1 MVVKRTGGNQSEGG
15 EIHAVMDEF
24 LRHYFEE
31 RDVEKTLAML
41 SEQFCSVGTGGAEI
55 AIGREAFRG
64 LMTEEIAV
72 LPGPLHYTVSDFVQI
87 QRAADSWSCV
97 CNVELR
103 MAVFGGMEM
112 LYHIRMT
119 AGLRRAPAGY
129 VIDIIHAS
137 EASKYQKEGE
147 FFPFRFLSQEAGD
160 VNAETQRQLMEIIT
174 QVMPGG
180 VMSVYTEEGYPLY
193 MANERLLHLTGY
205 PTYEAFRQDMG
216 GLILNSIHPED
227 RRLVSHEW
235 DRLLRP
241 GDQCELRYRMKKQ
254 NGDYFWVQNISRKTV
269 AAAGRGAIISVL
281 IDISEQVRL
290 NACLQKEVA
299 YDPLTGV
306 YNRKGGRERIMQT
319 MQEAHPYLFLM
330 LDLDNFKMVNDTYG
344 HEQGD
349 QVLRIVAKQMADTC
363 RKSDTICRLG
373 GDEFAVF
380 IDDCR
385 DVGAFEK
392 KIAEMMRRYEDMM
405 RTRWPEAGSTLS
417 VGGVYGDRP
426 CTFEELYRLADEV
439 LYEMKKSGKGQVKI
453 RAL

>member
-41 SEQFCSVGTGGAEI
+41 SEQFCSVGTGEREV
-55 AIGREAFRG
+55 AIGREAFRR

-72 LPGPLHYTVSDFVQI
+72 LPGSLHYTVSDFVQI

-119 AGLRRAPAGY
+119 AGLRRTPAGY

-137 EASKYQKEGE
+137 EASKYQ
-147 FFPFRFLSQEAGD
+147 
-160 VNAETQRQLMEIIT
+160 MEIIT

-180 VMSVYTEEGYPLY
+180 VVSVYTGEGYPLY

-205 PTYEAFRQDMG
+205 PTYEAFSQAVE

-227 RRLVSHEW
+227 RGLVSHEW
-235 DRLLRP
+235 GRLLRS

-254 NGDYFWVQNISRKTV
+254 NGDYFWVQDISRKTV
-269 AAAGRGAIISVL
+269 TADGRGAIISVL
-281 IDISEQVRL
+281 IDISEQVHL

-319 MQEAHPYLFLM
+319 MQEARPYLFLM

-349 QVLRIVAKQMADTC
+349 QVLRIVAEAMASAC

-392 KIAEMMRRYEDMM
+392 KIAEMMRSYEDMM

-439 LYEMKKSGKGQVKI
+439 LYEMKKSGKGQIKI